1 MRKDTLHQHIIWH
14 FGNINYSE
22 PILNEQ
28 LHNMEQKI
36 SFIEFDKY
44 FSEKYEDDYVSKE
57 EADIYSLPAPYNP
70 IAYIPSAIGIWIAKI
85 LGGSIA
91 DIYITGRIFNLIAY
105 LIMIAFAMKIL
116 PYKHNVF
123 LTVTLMPMLL
133 ALASVYSMDG
143 FTMGAVSIFIAYC
156 LKLHQQEKITNK
168 QLLILSMA
176 FSLVICCKSMGYILI
191 SIIILILPIKNILKN
206 NTKQVLL
213 LIGLTLLILLI
224 NIGIMY
230 MFQFDQISDPRVE
243 GTNVKEQIH
252 YIIENPKQYINM
264 LYSNIKGVF
273 SDFEKI
279 AYINAPMFF
288 GENFDN
294 IFFYILLFIVYVGI
308 TDDSKNFNKREK
320 IIFIIT
326 AILTIIMTTT
336 ALYLSYTP
344 VGKENVV
351 GYQMRYMFPVLPL
364 IMICLSSDKIKNKN
378 TQEELTYKVSYISLL
393 FLSLCLLGVIM

>member
-156 LKLHQQEKITNK
+156 LKLHQTR
-168 QLLILSMA
+168 
-176 FSLVICCKSMGYILI
+176 
-191 SIIILILPIKNILKN
+191 KN
-206 NTKQVLL
+206 N
-213 LIGLTLLILLI
+213 
-224 NIGIMY
+224 
-230 MFQFDQISDPRVE
+230 
-243 GTNVKEQIH
+243 
-252 YIIENPKQYINM
+252 
-264 LYSNIKGVF
+264 
-273 SDFEKI
+273 
-279 AYINAPMFF
+279 
-288 GENFDN
+288 
-294 IFFYILLFIVYVGI
+294 
-308 TDDSKNFNKREK
+308 
-320 IIFIIT
+320 
-326 AILTIIMTTT
+326 
-336 ALYLSYTP
+336 
-344 VGKENVV
+344 
-351 GYQMRYMFPVLPL
+351 
-364 IMICLSSDKIKNKN
+364 
-378 TQEELTYKVSYISLL
+378 
-393 FLSLCLLGVIM
+393 